1 MSTTT
6 TPVAVAA
13 DAGENAVD
21 ITRVPAHLFKPS
33 GKWEYDVTLDYTGLD
48 LDHWNLGELAQQALA
63 NATANGT
70 SGVIISD
77 LGDYWTLVVI
87 RPPGPYSF
95 PVMVHGSRTARA

>member
-6 TPVAVAA
+6 PPAA
-13 DAGENAVD
+13 PAAATGDGSVD